1 MLLDAVHH
9 FYETHTV
16 LDVMNMRLVY
26 VLPEN
31 IGVIPDE
38 IYDHAF
44 VFFRSPLRPT
54 IDWRKLKNEARNH
67 IHPVAVRKPTSY
79 INGCS
84 LMLPQSIAVER
95 EELLVRV
102 DDQISRIFT
111 FSVRG
116 KTFVP
121 HHLKD
126 AVLSDREADAFF
138 RKVSNKPLI
147 DICTMSCPSPFQAE
161 VQISLL

>member
-16 LDVMNMRLVY
+16 LIVMNMRLVY

-31 IGVIPDE
+31 IGVIPTE
-38 IYDHAF
+38 SYDHAF

-54 IDWRKLKNEARNH
+54 IDWRKLKKETRSH
-67 IHPVAVRKPTSY
+67 IHPVAVRKPSSY
-79 INGCS
+79 INGCA

-95 EELLVRV
+95 EELLVKV
-102 DDQISRIFT
+102 GDQISRIFT
-111 FSVRG
+111 FSVKG
-116 KTFVP
+116 KMFVP

-126 AVLSDREADAFF
+126 TALSDRETKDFF
-138 RKVSNKPLI
+138 RTVSDKPLI